1 MISILDYGS
10 GNINAIATLVKLSNI
25 SYEIVTHPGQ
35 LASATKILL
44 PGVGAFDRTMSTFR
58 ASGMANAVRM
68 RLEDRSV
75 ACLGICVG
83 MHVLANSSEEGS
95 LEGMGLVP
103 GQVRRFHPED
113 IPESPKVPHMGW
125 NTIEV
130 HKPHPLLAGI
140 DMAQGF
146 YFLHSYHY
154 ECDSADAV
162 IATAQHGR
170 DFDAVVGTEIGRAHV

>member
-83 MHVLANSSEEGS
+83 MHVLGS
-95 LEGMGLVP
+95 DERRVGKEC
-103 GQVRRFHPED
+103 VRSCRLC
-113 IPESPKVPHMGW
+113 G
-125 NTIEV
+125 
-130 HKPHPLLAGI
+130 
-140 DMAQGF
+140 
-146 YFLHSYHY
+146 
-154 ECDSADAV
+154 
-162 IATAQHGR
+162 
-170 DFDAVVGTEIGRAHV
+170 